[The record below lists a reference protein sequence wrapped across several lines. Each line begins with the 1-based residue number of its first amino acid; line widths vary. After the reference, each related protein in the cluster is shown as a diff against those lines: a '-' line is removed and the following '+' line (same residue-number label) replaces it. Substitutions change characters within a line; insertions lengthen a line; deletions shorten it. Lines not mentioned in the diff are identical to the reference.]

1 MVPGCTLSVK
11 IGIGIGK
18 CDALHIG
25 DPEHRMEYVLTG
37 PPLHQAFYCESQV
50 RRQAEM
56 KPTPPRRFLPKRTCS
71 IPQRCG
77 MFRRS
82 SGC

>member
-1 MVPGCTLSVK
+1 VVPGCTLSVK

-50 RRQAEM
+50 RRVEG
-56 KPTPPRRFLPKRTCS
+56 RR
-71 IPQRCG
+71 
-77 MFRRS
+77 
-82 SGC
+82 